1 MRSVA
6 GRFGPLIDPHLRGRA
21 GSYAAQPVLATI
33 AMMVIL
39 LLEDVVLR
47 AAVVVA
53 MASTVFTIFVV
64 PNSVAATSRKV
75 VGGHVMGVAAGSLV
89 AAVIGLPSIAPMVED
104 SRLLFDSLAALT
116 VGLSI
121 ALMVVTDA
129 EHPPAAGAALGLVVH
144 GWTLSSVGVI
154 LIEAVALSVIR
165 MVLRPR
171 LVNLL

>member
-1 MRSVA
+1 MGRCSTPTCGGRGGNYVA
-6 GRFGPLIDPHLRGRA
+6 QAI
-21 GSYAAQPVLATI
+21 LATL

-47 AAVVVA
+47 AAIVVA

-64 PNSVAATSRKV
+64 PNSVAATPRKV
-75 VGGHVMGVAAGSLV
+75 VGGHLMGVAAGSLV
-89 AAVIGLPSIAPMVED
+89 AAVIGLPAIAPMVED
-104 SRLLFDSLAALT
+104 SRLLFDSLAPLT

-154 LIEAVALSVIR
+154 LIGAIALSVIR

>member
-1 MRSVA
+1 MA
-6 GRFGPLIDPHLRGRA
+6 QMRFGPLFDPNARGRA
-21 GSYAAQPVLATI
+21 GNYIAQSIMATL

-47 AAVVVA
+47 AAIVVA

-64 PNSVAATSRKV
+64 PNSVAATPRKV
-75 VGGHVMGVAAGSLV
+75 VGGHVVGVAAGSLI
-89 AAVIGLPSIAPMVED
+89 AGIIGIPAILPFVED

-116 VGLSI
+116 VGLS
-121 ALMVVTDA
+121 LVVMVITDT

-144 GWTLSSVGVI
+144 GWAMSSVGVI
-154 LIEAVALSVIR
+154 LIGAVTLSLIR
-165 MVLRPR
+165 MALRPK

>member
-6 GRFGPLIDPHLRGRA
+6 GRIGPLFDPHLGGRV
-21 GSYAAQPVLATI
+21 GNYVAQAILATL

-47 AAVVVA
+47 AAIVVA

-64 PNSVAATSRKV
+64 PNSVAATPRKV
-75 VGGHVMGVAAGSLV
+75 VGGHLMGVAAGSLV
-89 AAVIGLPSIAPMVED
+89 AAFIGLPAIAPIVED

-121 ALMVVTDA
+121 ALMVVMDG
-129 EHPPAAGAALGLVVH
+129 EHTPAAGAALGLVVH
-144 GWTLSSVGVI
+144 GWTLLSVGVI
-154 LIEAVALSVIR
+154 LIGAIALSVIR

>member
-1 MRSVA
+1 M
-6 GRFGPLIDPHLRGRA
+6 
-21 GSYAAQPVLATI
+21 ATL

-47 AAVVVA
+47 AAIVVA

-64 PNSVAATSRKV
+64 PNSVAATPRKV
-75 VGGHVMGVAAGSLV
+75 IGGHVMGVAAGSLV
-89 AAVIGLPSIAPMVED
+89 AAVIGLPAILPMVED

-129 EHPPAAGAALGLVVH
+129 EHPPAAGPPS
-144 GWTLSSVGVI
+144 GWLYTGGPFRQS
-154 LIEAVALSVIR
+154 A
-165 MVLRPR
+165 
-171 LVNLL
+171 

>member
-1 MRSVA
+1 MGPVVR
-6 GRFGPLIDPHLRGRA
+6 RFGPLFDPNLRGRA
-21 GSYAAQPVLATI
+21 GNYIAQSAMATL
-33 AMMVIL
+33 AMMAIL

-47 AAVVVA
+47 AAIVVA

-64 PNSVAATSRKV
+64 PNSVAATPRKV
-75 VGGHVMGVAAGSLV
+75 IGGHVMGVVAGSLV
-89 AAVIGLPSIAPMVED
+89 AAIIGLPSIAPIVED

-121 ALMVVTDA
+121 ALMVVMDT

-144 GWTLSSVGVI
+144 GWALSSVGVI
-154 LIEAVALSVIR
+154 LIGAVALSIVR
-165 MVLRPR
+165 LVLRPK